1 MQPTEAKHTLEVTTP
16 SEREIV
22 MTRVVAAPRDVVYDA
37 FTKPEL
43 IRRWLLGPDG
53 WTMPVCSIDLKV
65 GGRYEY
71 VWRHETDGRQF
82 GVRGEYLEI
91 TPPHRI
97 VHTEVMDGRPGNVRA
112 TVTFSESA
120 GGRTTLT
127 MSLLFDSKEDRDA
140 ALESG
145 MTGGM
150 AISFDRLEA
159 CMI

>member
-1 MQPTEAKHTLEVTTP
+1 MTKPVDVTTP
-16 SEREIV
+16 SDREIDV
-22 MTRVVAAPRDVVYDA
+22 TRRFDAPAQLVFD
-37 FTKPEL
+37 FHTKPEHVKK
-43 IRRWLLGPDG
+43 WLLGPDG

>member
-1 MQPTEAKHTLEVTTP
+1 MTKPVDVTTP
-16 SEREIV
+16 SDREIDV
-22 MTRVVAAPRDVVYDA
+22 TRRFDAPAQLVFDFR
-37 FTKPEL
+37 TKPEHVKK
-43 IRRWLLGPDG
+43 WLLGPDG